1 MRRIIQVLYRS
12 LLLSLLQITW
22 VGGLLAGEQQAL
34 QTVPQVNLSRY
45 AGTWYEIARLP
56 NRFQDQC
63 VGNVSAV
70 YRQLDDGNIEVIN
83 RCLDKKGLMDEAH
96 GVARVVDPSTNARLE
111 VSFVSVFGWRFFW
124 GDYWIL
130 GLGSD
135 YEYAVV
141 GMPSR
146 KYAWVLARS
155 TQIPPVV
162 WSHVQQI
169 LIRAGYDPGQLV
181 TTRHERLRPK

>member
-1 MRRIIQVLYRS
+1 M
-12 LLLSLLQITW
+12 
-22 VGGLLAGEQQAL
+22 AGEQQQL
-34 QTVPQVNLSRY
+34 QTVSEVNLSRY

-56 NRFQDQC
+56 NWFQDQC
-63 VGNVSAV
+63 VGNVTAD
-70 YRQLDDGNIEVIN
+70 YRQSGNGNIEVIN
-83 RCLDKKGLMDEAH
+83 RCLDEKGLTDEAH

-111 VSFVSVFGWRFFW
+111 VSFVSVFGWRIFW

-130 GLGSD
+130 GLGKD

-155 TQIPPVV
+155 TQIPPAV
-162 WSHVQQI
+162 WSQVRQLLSQ
-169 LIRAGYDPGQLV
+169 AG
-181 TTRHERLRPK
+181 